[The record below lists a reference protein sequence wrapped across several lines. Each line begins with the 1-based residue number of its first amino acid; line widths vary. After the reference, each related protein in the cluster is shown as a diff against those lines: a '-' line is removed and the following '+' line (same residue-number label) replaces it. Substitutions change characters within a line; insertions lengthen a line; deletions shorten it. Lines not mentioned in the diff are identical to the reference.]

1 MSVAIVVPGN
11 GSFGGD
17 GVYRIT
23 DRCREVVAGAARL
36 AEQLEPVAVVFTG
49 WSPVGRPTEAE
60 QMRDVWAGPA
70 VELVVEPTARTT
82 AQNASR
88 TLPLLLARGV
98 EQAVVVCTPSH
109 AARAR
114 FFFGRLYRVH
124 GVETEVRTVRVTRS
138 TRAFAWELVA
148 MTVRRAQLRAAN
160 AELERTMAG
169 P

>member
-1 MSVAIVVPGN
+1 MSIAIVVPGN
-11 GSFGGD
+11 GALGRD
-17 GVYRIT
+17 GAFRIT

-36 AEQLEPVAVVFTG
+36 AEELEPVAVVFTG
-49 WSPVGRPTEAE
+49 WSPVGGATEAE
-60 QMRDVWAGPA
+60 QMRDAWAGPA

-88 TLPLLLARGV
+88 TLPLLLERGV
-98 EQAVVVCTPSH
+98 ERAVVACTPPH

-114 FFFGRLYRVH
+114 FFFDRLYRLH
-124 GVETEVRTVRVTRS
+124 GVETEVRAVRVARS
-138 TRAFAWELVA
+138 TRAVAWELVA
-148 MTVRRAQLRAAN
+148 FTLRGPQLRAAS